1 LLNHKESA
9 CALIGYVIGVAMRNI
24 TLDPISAQ
32 GHVTK
37 LTMALGAH
45 DKMSNDDI
53 SKFMQDVGLILERFE
68 SVLKKL
74 HPDIIDDFAYLDKE
88 SIEQEQAEQT
98 QAEQAQATQG
108 QAQATQGQAQGQV

>member
-1 LLNHKESA
+1 
-9 CALIGYVIGVAMRNI
+9 MRNI

-53 SKFMQDVGLILERFE
+53 SKFMQEVGLILEKFE

-88 SIEQEQAEQT
+88 SIEQ
-98 QAEQAQATQG
+98 AEQAQATQG

>member
-1 LLNHKESA
+1 MKS
-9 CALIGYVIGVAMRNI
+9 I

-37 LTMALGAH
+37 LAIALGTH

-53 SKFMQDVGLILERFE
+53 SKFMQEVGLILEKFE

-88 SIEQEQAEQT
+88 SIEQ
-98 QAEQAQATQG
+98 AEQAQATQG